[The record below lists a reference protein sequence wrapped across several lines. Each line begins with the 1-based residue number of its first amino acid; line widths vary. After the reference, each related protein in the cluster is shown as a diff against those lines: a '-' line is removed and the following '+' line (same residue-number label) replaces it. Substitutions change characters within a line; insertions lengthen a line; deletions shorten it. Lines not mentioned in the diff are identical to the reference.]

1 MSELEQLATRA
12 ALRGAAER
20 YAYACDRR
28 DADLFVAQFTEDGV
42 LVAPRGTF
50 VGHTQLRTVTGMLT
64 ERYLKTVHAV
74 ISQLPMIRD
83 GEASAETYSIARH
96 LYRASDG
103 QLTCYEMTIR
113 YQDEYRLVQG
123 AWLFSRR
130 ELVVDI
136 AHRFPVEEE
145 PRR

>member
-1 MSELEQLATRA
+1 MSDMEELAIAA
-12 ALRGAAER
+12 ALRRAAER

-28 DADLFVAQFTEDGV
+28 DPDLLAAQFTEDGV

-50 VGHTQLRTVTGMLT
+50 AGHAQLRTVTDMLT
-64 ERYLKTVHAV
+64 QRYLKTFHAV
-74 ISQLPMIRD
+74 ISQLPVIGGG
-83 GEASAETYSIARH
+83 GEAKAETYSIARH

-113 YQDEYRLVQG
+113 YQDEYRLTG
-123 AWLFSRR
+123 SAWLFSRR

-136 AHRFPVEEE
+136 GHRFAVEE
-145 PRR
+145 R

>member
-1 MSELEQLATRA
+1 MSALEQLSTAA
-12 ALRGAAER
+12 ALRRAAER

-28 DADLFVAQFTEDGV
+28 DPDLFVAQFTEDGV
-42 LVAPRGTF
+42 LIAPRGTF
-50 VGHTQLRTVTGMLT
+50 AGPEQLRTVTGMLT
-64 ERYLKTVHAV
+64 ERYLKTFHAV
-74 ISQLPMIRD
+74 ISQLPVIREA
-83 GEASAETYSIARH
+83 EASAETYATARH

-113 YQDEYRLVQG
+113 YQDEYRLVSG

-130 ELVVDI
+130 ELVIDI

>member
-1 MSELEQLATRA
+1 MDAMEELATAA
-12 ALRGAAER
+12 ALRRAAEH

-28 DADLFVAQFTEDGV
+28 DPDLFAAQFTEDGV

-50 VGHTQLRTVTGMLT
+50 VGHAQLRTVTDMLA
-64 ERYLKTVHAV
+64 ENYLKTFHAV
-74 ISQLPMIRD
+74 ISQLPDIGR
-83 GEASAETYSIARH
+83 GEARAETYSIARH

-113 YQDEYRLVQG
+113 YQDEYRLEAS

-130 ELVVDI
+130 ELIVDI
-136 AHRFPVEEE
+136 GHRFAVEE
-145 PRR
+145 R

>member
-1 MSELEQLATRA
+1 MDGLEELATAA
-12 ALRGAAER
+12 ALRRAAER

-28 DADLFVAQFTEDGV
+28 DPDLFASQFTEDGV

-50 VGHTQLRTVTGMLT
+50 IGHAQLRTVTDMLT
-64 ERYLKTVHAV
+64 ERYLKTFHAV
-74 ISQLPMIRD
+74 ISQLPLIGE
-83 GEASAETYSIARH
+83 GEARAETYCIARH

-113 YQDEYRLVQG
+113 YQDEYRRISD

-136 AHRFPVEEE
+136 GHRFAVEE
-145 PRR
+145 R